1 MWDKYSAYK
10 SEDWV
15 VAVATTIDDNEVDGN
30 LDKWNSLVFN
40 VNCISVIGL
49 HMSTLLPEFGHFRTE
64 PKKCAKNPSQDQR
77 NTIINHVR
85 AAADNFFL

>member
-1 MWDKYSAYK
+1 
-10 SEDWV
+10 
-15 VAVATTIDDNEVDGN
+15 
-30 LDKWNSLVFN
+30 
-40 VNCISVIGL
+40 
-49 HMSTLLPEFGHFRTE
+49 MSTLLPEFGHFRTE